1 MNSEQFIKSEKIN
14 FEHIK
19 FNAVTKNLT
28 YSNNQEGYEVNLA
41 KDLINDWFNK
51 SIKLVGLE
59 GSLSVNITSIK
70 INKIR
75 KDQYYKYEIN
85 LNLKFTENNQTLNKK
100 KIYNINS
107 IEYGEIEGSFTLRDI
122 ENLNKNIINKSL
134 KNINLKFLKM

>member
-28 YSNNQEGYEVNLA
+28 YSNNQEGYEVDLA
-41 KDLINDWFNK
+41 KNLINDWFNK
-51 SIKLVGLE
+51 SIKLVGLD

-85 LNLKFTENNQTLNKK
+85 LNLKFTENNQTLTKK

-107 IEYGEIEGSFTLRDI
+107 IEYGEIEELYIKRY
-122 ENLNKNIINKSL
+122 
-134 KNINLKFLKM
+134 

>member
-1 MNSEQFIKSEKIN
+1 MNSEQFIKSEN
-14 FEHIK
+14 QFWYT
-19 FNAVTKNLT
+19 FNVVTKNLT
-28 YSNNQEGYEVNLA
+28 YSNNQEGYEVDLA
-41 KDLINDWFNK
+41 KNLINDWFNK
-51 SIKLVGLE
+51 SIKLVGLD
-59 GSLSVNITSIK
+59 GSLSVNIASIK

-85 LNLKFTENNQTLNKK
+85 LNLKFTENNQTLTKK

>member
-122 ENLNKNIINKSL
+122 ENLNRNIINKSL
-134 KNINLKFLKM
+134 KNVNLKFLKM

>member
-28 YSNNQEGYEVNLA
+28 YSNNQEGYEVDLA
-41 KDLINDWFNK
+41 KNLINDWFNK
-51 SIKLVGLE
+51 SIKLVGLD

-85 LNLKFTENNQTLNKK
+85 LNLKFTENNQTLTKK